1 MVKTIALLLALS
13 AMNTQPTQGY
23 RGIVPLLATKRD
35 VERVLGK
42 PSDRVS
48 GIYHFPG
55 EIVSIAYSQH
65 GCKSPPVVP
74 GWPVAPSEGWDVPAD
89 TVLAVRVTL
98 RKQVPLASLG
108 IDLTPF
114 KKVRGDADVPS
125 HYKYVDEEAGVTIDL
140 NGDGATETVRAYIYQ
155 PQAKFKNLR
164 CTERDKT
171 VE

>member
-1 MVKTIALLLALS
+1 MTRTIALLLAFT
-13 AMNTQPTQGY
+13 AMIIQPTQGY
-23 RGIVPLLATKRD
+23 RGIVPVVSTKND

-48 GIYHFPG
+48 GLYHFPD
-55 EIVSIAYSQH
+55 EIVSIAYSRY
-65 GCKSPPVVP
+65 GCKSPPATP

-98 RKQVPLASLG
+98 RQQIPLASLG
-108 IDLTPF
+108 IDLTTF
-114 KKVRGDADVPS
+114 KKVRGDSDVAS
-125 HYKYVDEEAGVTIDL
+125 HYMYVDEEAGVTIDL

-164 CTERDKT
+164 CTDRDKT